1 MPNLDLWINQQNNNN
16 EDITT
21 TISNFE
27 NCLLSI
33 RDQYQKI
40 RLNSDH
46 PISTERY
53 KKIIEMIDHTLEKY
67 KEAVNNENNIQQ
79 QQQQQ
84 QQQQPQQQQQQ
95 QQQQNE
101 YEEEEKEL
109 LIIINNIFNELDKK
123 RKFAINKNDKD
134 LRDQIESY
142 RLEETTLDYIL
153 YIILEFAGKLI

>member
-1 MPNLDLWINQQNNNN
+1 MPNLDLWINQNSNN
-16 EDITT
+16 EDTT
-21 TISNFE
+21 IISNFE

-46 PISTERY
+46 PISNERY
-53 KKIIEMIDHTLEKY
+53 EKIIEMIDHALKKY
-67 KEAVNNENNIQQ
+67 KEAVNNENNI
-79 QQQQQ
+79 
-84 QQQQPQQQQQQ
+84 

-123 RKFAINKNDKD
+123 RKIAINKNDDKD
-134 LRDQIESY
+134 LLRDQIESY
-142 RLEETTLDYIL
+142 RMEEITIDYIL

>member
-1 MPNLDLWINQQNNNN
+1 MPNLDLWINQNSNN
-16 EDITT
+16 EDTA

-27 NCLLSI
+27 NCILSI

-46 PISTERY
+46 PISNERY
-53 KKIIEMIDHTLEKY
+53 EKIIEIIDHTLEKY

-79 QQQQQ
+79 QQS
-84 QQQQPQQQQQQ
+84 
-95 QQQQNE
+95 E

-109 LIIINNIFNELDKK
+109 LIIINNISNELDKK
-123 RKFAINKNDKD
+123 RKTTINKNDKD
-134 LRDQIESY
+134 LLRDQIESY

-153 YIILEFAGKLI
+153 YIILDFAGKLI

>member
-1 MPNLDLWINQQNNNN
+1 MPNLDLWINQNSNN
-16 EDITT
+16 EDST

-33 RDQYQKI
+33 RNQYQKI

-46 PISTERY
+46 PISNERY
-53 KKIIEMIDHTLEKY
+53 DKIIEMIDHTLKKY
-67 KEAVNNENNIQQ
+67 KEAVNNKNNIQQ
-79 QQQQQ
+79 QH
-84 QQQQPQQQQQQ
+84 
-95 QQQQNE
+95 NE

-109 LIIINNIFNELDKK
+109 LIIINNISYELDKK
-123 RKFAINKNDKD
+123 RKITINKNDKD
-134 LRDQIESY
+134 LLRDQIESY

>member
-1 MPNLDLWINQQNNNN
+1 MPNLDLWINQNSNN
-16 EDITT
+16 EDTT

-27 NCLLSI
+27 NCLLFI

-40 RLNSDH
+40 RLNLDH
-46 PISTERY
+46 PISNERY
-53 KKIIEMIDHTLEKY
+53 EKIIEMIDHTLKKY
-67 KEAVNNENNIQQ
+67 KEAVNNGNNI
-79 QQQQQ
+79 
-84 QQQQPQQQQQQ
+84 

-123 RKFAINKNDKD
+123 RKITINKNDKD
-134 LRDQIESY
+134 LLRDQIESY
-142 RLEETTLDYIL
+142 RLKETTLDYIL

>member
-1 MPNLDLWINQQNNNN
+1 MPNLDLWINQQNSNN
-16 EDITT
+16 EDNTTT

-27 NCLLSI
+27 NCLQSI

-46 PISTERY
+46 PISNERY
-53 KKIIEMIDHTLEKY
+53 EKIIEMIDHTLEKY
-67 KEAVNNENNIQQ
+67 KEALNNKNNI
-79 QQQQQ
+79 
-84 QQQQPQQQQQQ
+84 

-109 LIIINNIFNELDKK
+109 LIIINNIFYELDKK
-123 RKFAINKNDKD
+123 RKIAINKNDKD

-153 YIILEFAGKLI
+153 YIILEFAGKLIY

>member
-1 MPNLDLWINQQNNNN
+1 MPNLDLWINQQNSNN
-16 EDITT
+16 EDNTTT

-27 NCLLSI
+27 NCLQSI

-46 PISTERY
+46 PISNERY
-53 KKIIEMIDHTLEKY
+53 EKIIEMIDHTLEKY
-67 KEAVNNENNIQQ
+67 KEAVNNKNNI
-79 QQQQQ
+79 
-84 QQQQPQQQQQQ
+84 

-109 LIIINNIFNELDKK
+109 LIIINNIFYELDKK
-123 RKFAINKNDKD
+123 RKIAVNKNDKD

-153 YIILEFAGKLI
+153 YIIIEFAGKLI

>member
-1 MPNLDLWINQQNNNN
+1 MPNLDLWINQQNSNN
-16 EDITT
+16 EDTTTTT

-46 PISTERY
+46 SPISNERY
-53 KKIIEMIDHTLEKY
+53 EKIIEMIDHTLEKY
-67 KEAVNNENNIQQ
+67 KEAVNNKNNI
-79 QQQQQ
+79 
-84 QQQQPQQQQQQ
+84 QQQQQ

-134 LRDQIESY
+134 LLRDQIESY
-142 RLEETTLDYIL
+142 RLKETTLDYIL

>member
-1 MPNLDLWINQQNNNN
+1 MPNLDLWINQNSNN
-16 EDITT
+16 EDTT

-46 PISTERY
+46 PISNERY
-53 KKIIEMIDHTLEKY
+53 EKIIEMIDHTLKIY
-67 KEAVNNENNIQQ
+67 KEVVNNKNNI
-79 QQQQQ
+79 
-84 QQQQPQQQQQQ
+84 Q

-101 YEEEEKEL
+101 YEKEEKEL

-123 RKFAINKNDKD
+123 RKITINTNDKD
-134 LRDQIESY
+134 LLRDQIESY
-142 RLEETTLDYIL
+142 RLKETTLDYIL

>member
-1 MPNLDLWINQQNNNN
+1 MPNLDLWINQQNSNN
-16 EDITT
+16 EDNTTT

-27 NCLLSI
+27 NCLQSI

-46 PISTERY
+46 PISNERY
-53 KKIIEMIDHTLEKY
+53 EKIIEMIDHTFEKY
-67 KEAVNNENNIQQ
+67 KEAVNNKNNI
-79 QQQQQ
+79 
-84 QQQQPQQQQQQ
+84 

-109 LIIINNIFNELDKK
+109 LIIINNIFYELDKK
-123 RKFAINKNDKD
+123 RKIAINKNDKD

>member
-1 MPNLDLWINQQNNNN
+1 MTNLDLWINQNSHNA
-16 EDITT
+16 DIT

-27 NCLLSI
+27 NCILSI

-40 RLNSDH
+40 RLNLDH
-46 PISTERY
+46 PITNERY
-53 KKIIEMIDHTLEKY
+53 EKIIEMIDHILKKY
-67 KEAVNNENNIQQ
+67 KEAVNNKNNI
-79 QQQQQ
+79 
-84 QQQQPQQQQQQ
+84 

-109 LIIINNIFNELDKK
+109 LIIINNISNELDKK
-123 RKFAINKNDKD
+123 RKTTINKNDKD
-134 LRDQIESY
+134 LLRDQIESY

>member
-1 MPNLDLWINQQNNNN
+1 MPNLDLWINQNSNN
-16 EDITT
+16 EDTT

-40 RLNSDH
+40 RLNTDH
-46 PISTERY
+46 LISNERY
-53 KKIIEMIDHTLEKY
+53 KKIIKMIDHALKKY

-79 QQQQQ
+79 QQ
-84 QQQQPQQQQQQ
+84 
-95 QQQQNE
+95 NE
-101 YEEEEKEL
+101 YEAEEKEL

-123 RKFAINKNDKD
+123 RKITINKNDKD
-134 LRDQIESY
+134 LLRDQIESY

-153 YIILEFAGKLI
+153 YIILDFAGKLI

>member
-33 RDQYQKI
+33 RDQYQKM

-46 PISTERY
+46 PISNERY
-53 KKIIEMIDHTLEKY
+53 EKIIEMIDHTLEKY
-67 KEAVNNENNIQQ
+67 KEAVNNENNI
-79 QQQQQ
+79 
-84 QQQQPQQQQQQ
+84 PQQQQ

-109 LIIINNIFNELDKK
+109 LIIINNIFNELDRK
-123 RKFAINKNDKD
+123 RKIAINKNDKD
-134 LRDQIESY
+134 LLRDQIESY

>member
-1 MPNLDLWINQQNNNN
+1 MPNLDLWINQQNSNN
-16 EDITT
+16 EDTT
-21 TISNFE
+21 ITISNFE

-46 PISTERY
+46 SSPISNERY
-53 KKIIEMIDHTLEKY
+53 EKIIEIIDHTLEKY
-67 KEAVNNENNIQQ
+67 KEAVNNKNNI
-79 QQQQQ
+79 
-84 QQQQPQQQQQQ
+84 

-123 RKFAINKNDKD
+123 RKISINKNYKD
-134 LRDQIESY
+134 LRDEIETY
-142 RLEETTLDYIL
+142 RLEETTLDYML

>member
-46 PISTERY
+46 PTSNNERY
-53 KKIIEMIDHTLEKY
+53 EKIIEMIDHTLKKY
-67 KEAVNNENNIQQ
+67 KEAVNNENNI
-79 QQQQQ
+79 
-84 QQQQPQQQQQQ
+84 PQQQQQQ
-95 QQQQNE
+95 NG

-109 LIIINNIFNELDKK
+109 LIIINNIFNELDMK
-123 RKFAINKNDKD
+123 RKIAINKNDKD

>member
-1 MPNLDLWINQQNNNN
+1 MPNLDLWINQQTNNN
-16 EDITT
+16 EDTT
-21 TISNFE
+21 NTISNFG

-46 PISTERY
+46 PISNERY
-53 KKIIEMIDHTLEKY
+53 EKIIEMIDHTLEKY
-67 KEAVNNENNIQQ
+67 KEAVNNKNNI
-79 QQQQQ
+79 
-84 QQQQPQQQQQQ
+84 

-123 RKFAINKNDKD
+123 RKIAINKNDKD
-134 LRDQIESY
+134 LLRDQIESY
-142 RLEETTLDYIL
+142 RLKETTLDYIL

>member
-1 MPNLDLWINQQNNNN
+1 MPNLDLWINQQNSNN
-16 EDITT
+16 EDTT
-21 TISNFE
+21 ITISNFE

-40 RLNSDH
+40 RLNSEH
-46 PISTERY
+46 SPPISNERY
-53 KKIIEMIDHTLEKY
+53 EKIIEIIDHTLEKY
-67 KEAVNNENNIQQ
+67 KETVTNENNI
-79 QQQQQ
+79 
-84 QQQQPQQQQQQ
+84 Q

-123 RKFAINKNDKD
+123 RKIAINKNDDKD
-134 LRDQIESY
+134 LLRDQIESY
-142 RLEETTLDYIL
+142 RLKETTLDYIL

>member
-1 MPNLDLWINQQNNNN
+1 MPNLDLWINQNSNN
-16 EDITT
+16 EDTT

-46 PISTERY
+46 PISNERY
-53 KKIIEMIDHTLEKY
+53 EKIIEVIDHTLEKY
-67 KEAVNNENNIQQ
+67 KEAVNNENNI
-79 QQQQQ
+79 
-84 QQQQPQQQQQQ
+84 

-123 RKFAINKNDKD
+123 RKITINKNDKD
-134 LRDQIESY
+134 LLRDQIESY

-153 YIILEFAGKLI
+153 YIILDFAAKLI

>member
-1 MPNLDLWINQQNNNN
+1 MPNLDLWINQQNSN
-16 EDITT
+16 EDTTT

-46 PISTERY
+46 PISNERY
-53 KKIIEMIDHTLEKY
+53 EKIIEMIDHTLEKY
-67 KEAVNNENNIQQ
+67 KEAVTNENNIQQ
-79 QQQQQ
+79 QHQQQQ
-84 QQQQPQQQQQQ
+84 QQH
-95 QQQQNE
+95 QQQNE

-109 LIIINNIFNELDKK
+109 LIIINDIFNELDKK
-123 RKFAINKNDKD
+123 RKIAINKNDKD
-134 LRDQIESY
+134 LLRDQIESY
-142 RLEETTLDYIL
+142 RMEEITIDYIL

>member
-1 MPNLDLWINQQNNNN
+1 MPNLDLWINQNSNN
-16 EDITT
+16 EDTAN

-46 PISTERY
+46 PISNERY
-53 KKIIEMIDHTLEKY
+53 EKIIEMIDHTLEKY
-67 KEAVNNENNIQQ
+67 KETVNNKNNIH
-79 QQQQQ
+79 
-84 QQQQPQQQQQQ
+84 

-123 RKFAINKNDKD
+123 RKIAVNKNDKD
-134 LRDQIESY
+134 LLRDQIESY

>member
-46 PISTERY
+46 PISNERY
-53 KKIIEMIDHTLEKY
+53 EKIIEMIDQTLEKY
-67 KEAVNNENNIQQ
+67 KEAVNNENNI
-79 QQQQQ
+79 
-84 QQQQPQQQQQQ
+84 PQQ

-109 LIIINNIFNELDKK
+109 LIIINNIFNELDRK
-123 RKFAINKNDKD
+123 RKIAINKNDKD

>member
-1 MPNLDLWINQQNNNN
+1 MPNLDLWINQNSNNK
-16 EDITT
+16 DTTTT

-46 PISTERY
+46 TISNERY
-53 KKIIEMIDHTLEKY
+53 EKIIEIIDYTLKKY
-67 KEAVNNENNIQQ
+67 QEAVNKENNI
-79 QQQQQ
+79 
-84 QQQQPQQQQQQ
+84 Q

-109 LIIINNIFNELDKK
+109 LIIINNIVNELDKK
-123 RKFAINKNDKD
+123 RKIAINKNDKD
-134 LRDQIESY
+134 LRDEIETY
-142 RLEETTLDYIL
+142 RLEETTLDYML

>member
-1 MPNLDLWINQQNNNN
+1 MPNLDLWINQNSNN
-16 EDITT
+16 EDTT

-46 PISTERY
+46 PISNERY
-53 KKIIEMIDHTLEKY
+53 EKIIEMIDHTLKKY
-67 KEAVNNENNIQQ
+67 KEAVNNKNNIQQ
-79 QQQQQ
+79 QH
-84 QQQQPQQQQQQ
+84 
-95 QQQQNE
+95 NE

-123 RKFAINKNDKD
+123 RKITINKNDKD
-134 LRDQIESY
+134 LLRDQIESY

>member
-40 RLNSDH
+40 RVNSDH
-46 PISTERY
+46 PTSNNERY
-53 KKIIEMIDHTLEKY
+53 EKIIEMIDHTLKKY
-67 KEAVNNENNIQQ
+67 KEAVNNENNI
-79 QQQQQ
+79 
-84 QQQQPQQQQQQ
+84 PQQQQQQ
-95 QQQQNE
+95 

-109 LIIINNIFNELDKK
+109 LIIINNISYEL
-123 RKFAINKNDKD
+123 
-134 LRDQIESY
+134 
-142 RLEETTLDYIL
+142 
-153 YIILEFAGKLI
+153 

>member
-1 MPNLDLWINQQNNNN
+1 MPNLDLWINQQNSN
-16 EDITT
+16 EDTTTTT

-46 PISTERY
+46 PISNERY
-53 KKIIEMIDHTLEKY
+53 EKIIEMIDHALKKY
-67 KEAVNNENNIQQ
+67 KEAVNNENNI
-79 QQQQQ
+79 
-84 QQQQPQQQQQQ
+84 

-123 RKFAINKNDKD
+123 RKIAINKNDKD
-134 LRDQIESY
+134 LLRDQTESY
-142 RLEETTLDYIL
+142 RLKETTLDYIL

>member
-46 PISTERY
+46 PISNNERY
-53 KKIIEMIDHTLEKY
+53 EKIIEMIDHTLKKY
-67 KEAVNNENNIQQ
+67 KEAVNNENNI
-79 QQQQQ
+79 
-84 QQQQPQQQQQQ
+84 PQQQQQ

-109 LIIINNIFNELDKK
+109 LIIINNIFNELDMK
-123 RKFAINKNDKD
+123 RKIAINKNDKD
-134 LRDQIESY
+134 LLRDQIESY

>member
-1 MPNLDLWINQQNNNN
+1 MPNLDQWINQNSNNK
-16 EDITT
+16 DSTT

-40 RLNSDH
+40 RLNLDH
-46 PISTERY
+46 PISNERY
-53 KKIIEMIDHTLEKY
+53 EKIIEMIDHTLEKY
-67 KEAVNNENNIQQ
+67 KEAVNNENNI
-79 QQQQQ
+79 
-84 QQQQPQQQQQQ
+84 QQQQQ

-123 RKFAINKNDKD
+123 RKIAINKND
-134 LRDQIESY
+134 E
-142 RLEETTLDYIL
+142 
-153 YIILEFAGKLI
+153 

>member
-1 MPNLDLWINQQNNNN
+1 MPTLDLWINQNSNNK
-16 EDITT
+16 DTT

-33 RDQYQKI
+33 RDEYQKI

-46 PISTERY
+46 PITNERY
-53 KKIIEMIDHTLEKY
+53 ENIIEMIDYTLEKY
-67 KEAVNNENNIQQ
+67 KEAINKENNI
-79 QQQQQ
+79 
-84 QQQQPQQQQQQ
+84 Q

-109 LIIINNIFNELDKK
+109 LTIINNIFNELDKK
-123 RKFAINKNDKD
+123 RKIVINKNNKD
-134 LRDQIESY
+134 LLRDEIEIY
-142 RLEETTLDYIL
+142 RLEEITLDYIL

>member
-1 MPNLDLWINQQNNNN
+1 MPNLDLWINQNSNN
-16 EDITT
+16 EDTT

-46 PISTERY
+46 PISNERY
-53 KKIIEMIDHTLEKY
+53 EKIIEMIDHTLKKY
-67 KEAVNNENNIQQ
+67 KEAVNNKNNI
-79 QQQQQ
+79 
-84 QQQQPQQQQQQ
+84 

-123 RKFAINKNDKD
+123 RKITINKNDKD
-134 LRDQIESY
+134 LLRDQIESY